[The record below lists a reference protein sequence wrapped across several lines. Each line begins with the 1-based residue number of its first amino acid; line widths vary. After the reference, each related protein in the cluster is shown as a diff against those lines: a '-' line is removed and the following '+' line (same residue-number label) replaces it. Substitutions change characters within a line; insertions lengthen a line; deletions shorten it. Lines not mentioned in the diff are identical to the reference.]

1 MPVDDVGAVPAAFAR
16 FEWTDGEQGAGA
28 MLFDPR
34 SLPDPGSHV
43 LLPDTYGVQARPVA
57 VGGRQ
62 SAWFVDGVFGAA
74 VLRGYRRGGLAARVS
89 RQRYLWQGEA
99 RTRSFAEMRLLAQLR
114 AAGVRV
120 PAPIAGGYWRSGI
133 TYGAAILIAR
143 IPGVHTLTERVLA
156 EPLSERVMHAVG
168 TAIADMHRAGVW
180 HADLNAFNILLDE
193 QGDAWLIDFDRG
205 RYGAV
210 APNERRGNV
219 LRLRRSLDKVAGPAG
234 IAAWEGIDAAYRKAW
249 DSHH

>member
-1 MPVDDVGAVPAAFAR
+1 MPVEALGTATVLAR
-16 FEWTDGEQGAGA
+16 VEWADSGQGAGA
-28 MLFDPR
+28 MLYDPR
-34 SLPDPGSHV
+34 SLPEPGPQWLS
-43 LLPDTYGVQARPVA
+43 PGTYGERARPVA

-62 SAWFVDGVFGAA
+62 SAWFVDGAFGAG

-89 RQRYLWQGEA
+89 RQSYLWQGEA
-99 RTRSFAEMRLLAQLR
+99 RTRSVAEVRLLAQLR
-114 AAGVRV
+114 AVGVRV
-120 PAPIAGGYWRSGI
+120 PAPIAGGYWRTGM
-133 TYGAAILIAR
+133 TYRAAILIAR

-156 EPLSERVMHAVG
+156 GPLSHRVAHAVG

-210 APNERRGNV
+210 AANERRNNL

-234 IAAWEGIDAAYRKAW
+234 IAAWEGIDAAYRTAW

>member
-1 MPVDDVGAVPAAFAR
+1 MPVDDVPVPAGFTR
-16 FEWTDGEQGAGA
+16 LEWADGEQGAGA
-28 MLFDPR
+28 MLFDAR
-34 SLPDPGSHV
+34 RLREPGPQW
-43 LLPDTYGVQARPVA
+43 LLPDTYGERARPVA

-62 SAWFVDGVFGAA
+62 SAWFVDGGFGAA
-74 VLRGYRRGGLAARVS
+74 VLRGYRRGGLAAHVS
-89 RQRYLWQGEA
+89 RQSYLWQGEA

-114 AAGVRV
+114 TAGVRV
-120 PAPIAGGYWRSGI
+120 PAPIAGGYWRTGL
-133 TYGAAILIAR
+133 TYRAAILIAR
-143 IPGVHTLTERVLA
+143 IPDVHTLTERVLA
-156 EPLSERVMHAVG
+156 EPLSDRVLHAVG

-210 APNERRGNV
+210 APNERRSNL
-219 LRLRRSLDKVAGPAG
+219 LRLRRSLDKVAASAG
-234 IAAWEGIDAAYRKAW
+234 IAAWEGIDKAYRKAW